1 MNNLNVSKCMRD
13 EKLMY
18 IIIGFILGVIACILV
33 ERIVR
38 RPVDSNG
45 NPVPR
50 TNLFPSASPNNV
62 KEAFYGA
69 HDAPGYN
76 NNNNKN
82 NNSNNNNNNNN
93 SNNYVPG

>member
-18 IIIGFILGVIACILV
+18 IIIGFILGVFACILI

-38 RPVDSNG
+38 TPTDSNG

-50 TNLFPSASPNNV
+50 TDLFPSASPNNL
-62 KEAFYGA
+62 KESFL
-69 HDAPGYN
+69 
-76 NNNNKN
+76 
-82 NNSNNNNNNNN
+82 SNGP
-93 SNNYVPG
+93 SPSESQVRS

>member
-18 IIIGFILGVIACILV
+18 IIIGFILGVGACILV

-38 RPVDSNG
+38 TPTDLNG

-50 TNLFPSASPNNV
+50 TNLFPSASPINT
-62 KEAFYGA
+62 KENFYGE
-69 HDAPGYN
+69 HDSPAYN
-76 NNNNKN
+76 NNDEDEYKP
-82 NNSNNNNNNNN
+82 S
-93 SNNYVPG
+93 

>member
-18 IIIGFILGVIACILV
+18 IIIGFILGVIGCILI

-38 RPVDSNG
+38 TPTDSNG

-62 KEAFYGA
+62 KEAFYGE
-69 HDAPGYN
+69 HNSPSYINNEN
-76 NNNNKN
+76 NN
-82 NNSNNNNNNNN
+82 
-93 SNNYVPG
+93 YEPG

>member
-18 IIIGFILGVIACILV
+18 IIIGFILGVFACILI

-38 RPVDSNG
+38 TPTDSNG

-50 TNLFPSASPNNV
+50 TDLFPSASPNNLR
-62 KEAFYGA
+62 ESFL
-69 HDAPGYN
+69 
-76 NNNNKN
+76 
-82 NNSNNNNNNNN
+82 SNGP
-93 SNNYVPG
+93 STSESQVAS

>member
-38 RPVDSNG
+38 IPTDSKG
-45 NPVPR
+45 NPVQR

-62 KEAFYGA
+62 KVAFQS
-69 HDAPGYN
+69 
-76 NNNNKN
+76 
-82 NNSNNNNNNNN
+82 NSP
-93 SNNYVPG
+93 SPSDSKHAA

>member
-38 RPVDSNG
+38 TPRDSEG
-45 NPVPR
+45 NEIPR
-50 TNLFPSASPNNV
+50 THLFPAASPNNV
-62 KEAFYGA
+62 KETFYS
-69 HDAPGYN
+69 YN
-76 NNNNKN
+76 KKNNK
-82 NNSNNNNNNNN
+82 
-93 SNNYVPG
+93 YVPQ